1 MRLALDRHAPTWL
14 IGAAVLVYLGSA
26 AAGFFLGFGFAHNAQ
41 GGSLMGLV
49 AGVNGALFCTLVADW
64 LLTRL
69 ARRPRRRP

>member
-1 MRLALDRHAPTWL
+1 
-14 IGAAVLVYLGSA
+14 
-26 AAGFFLGFGFAHNAQ
+26 
-41 GGSLMGLV
+41 MGLV